1 MKRFKLLLMAT
12 LVFCSGVANAESAVI
27 AGLTMTF
34 GASETRLAAPSSRVF
49 NDVEL
54 AIHSVHQADTVN
66 QWHAQPLAL
75 SLSPLASQSKFVV
88 YADGENN
95 TGAKAAKITGGVV
108 LGVLVL
114 SAIGVKLI
122 ADGLDDKAD

>member
-34 GASETRLAAPSSRVF
+34 GASETRLAAPSSRLF

-54 AIHSVHQADTVN
+54 AIHSVHQAEAVN
-66 QWHAQPLAL
+66 QWHAPPLA
-75 SLSPLASQSKFVV
+75 LSPLASQSKFVV